1 MNIKFFYSSICNKME
16 GYYYIFGVLSIQVV
30 AGAGVNKYRCPK
42 TDTCTNISTANLLF
56 IRSLALRF
64 VKDNLAHT
72 HGLGCYLYIFV
83 FLDILQCFF

>member
-42 TDTCTNISTANLLF
+42 DG
-56 IRSLALRF
+56 
-64 VKDNLAHT
+64 H
-72 HGLGCYLYIFV
+72 LY
-83 FLDILQCFF
+83 